1 MPSIRELVSMR
12 RLLSPVRKGIE
23 EHRVFG
29 IDHAEPRRGGRALA
43 ITHVAADGRR
53 RAAGAGADDN
63 PGWGR
68 VAFEAH
74 LREQAFGDVVV
85 AAPIGRALGI
95 SELIHVVAAGSL
107 RDPARLVV
115 DLRGLREA
123 HLAAEKFD
131 RFDLRLGGR
140 ARSDGDEG
148 QTEQASEIGLRDRG
162 RAG

>member
-1 MPSIRELVSMR
+1 MPSIRELA
-12 RLLSPVRKGIE
+12 LDPQAPVAGAKGIE
-23 EHRVFG
+23 EHRIFR

-43 ITHVAADGRR
+43 ITHVAADGGR
-53 RAAGAGADDN
+53 RATGAGADDD
-63 PGWGR
+63 PGRGR
-68 VAFEAH
+68 VAFEPH

-95 SELIHVVAAGSL
+95 SELIHIVAAGSL

-131 RFDLRLGGR
+131 RLDLRLGGR

-148 QTEQASEIGLRDRG
+148 QTEQASEIGFRDRR